1 VLVGVLVRVGVLLAV
16 GVLVAVPVEMLV
28 GVGVAQAGQGGMPFD
43 FPCTLHM
50 APVVSSTSSTRM
62 VFACMGT
69 LAQKLPLKVVV
80 P

>member
-1 VLVGVLVRVGVLLAV
+1 
-16 GVLVAVPVEMLV
+16 MLV